1 MATQEGWGSPCFVCK
16 GLRGSPCKCGHRLN
30 ELGPAGRGCAA
41 GSGGRQLTIG
51 RRRERKRESCDS
63 ASLSPHPGRLT
74 SGSSFEGSP
83 VTPAMIDQV
92 APFPPSPPSSPSS
105 PYRPSITP
113 TAALIFCQQTLKHY
127 ELKIQVVN
135 QVQGLGPS
143 KPSDSGSSPND
154 TIYLCNFRVGG
165 EEKAK
170 CTKNNPLSTS
180 LKATHTYILSLLHF
194 FIHLFGPSIF
204 MRQQCNTALDHP
216 AHDIVKKNTKCIK
229 PWSKVEKNT
238 YKCPNVD
245 KFPVQS
251 QNVAVPSITYNTVQ
265 YHANSCII
273 MKYHTI
279 FCHNMKV
286 YAIPC
291 IFHIAYS

>member
-92 APFPPSPPSSPSS
+92 APFSPSPPSS

-113 TAALIFCQQTLKHY
+113 TAALIFCQQWPSFTFKAHKTLKHY
-127 ELKIQVVN
+127 ELTIQVVN

-180 LKATHTYILSLLHF
+180 LKATHTYILSLLPF
-194 FIHLFGPSIF
+194 LSTFSGL
-204 MRQQCNTALDHP
+204 NLY
-216 AHDIVKKNTKCIK
+216 
-229 PWSKVEKNT
+229 E
-238 YKCPNVD
+238 
-245 KFPVQS
+245 
-251 QNVAVPSITYNTVQ
+251 
-265 YHANSCII
+265 AN
-273 MKYHTI
+273 
-279 FCHNMKV
+279 N
-286 YAIPC
+286 AIPLW
-291 IFHIAYS
+291 ITQRMT